1 MSWSRSFLGLV
12 AAAALSLQAVAAPTW
27 QPATPNRPLRFPA
40 DHASHP
46 DYKTEW
52 WYYTGHLTG
61 ASGRHYG
68 YELTFFR
75 QGLDQ
80 TTKPTTKW
88 HAGQVYLAHFAITDI
103 DGKRFRFAE
112 RINRPGLG
120 IAGADTDRYR
130 TWNDDWQAQELG
142 NTHQI
147 SARDGGMA
155 LDLLLDS
162 AKAPVLHGDRGF
174 SKKGDCATCA
184 SHYYSLT
191 RLQSRGWLTIDG
203 KHDRV
208 TGLSWMDH
216 EFGSGQLAA
225 DQQGW
230 DWYSL
235 QLSDGTDLMLYRLR
249 RKDGSIVPQSSGT
262 FVAVNG
268 ATTHLNRDQASIRSS
283 ATWRSQSSR
292 AVYPMGWSIA
302 VPSQGLQLTV
312 TPVLQDQELRTTRST
327 GVTYWEGAV
336 TVTGTRQGKPV
347 SGQGYIEM
355 TGYSPTD
362 KPRF

>member
-1 MSWSRSFLGLV
+1 MIPMRLLPAILALFVTAQAG
-12 AAAALSLQAVAAPTW
+12 AATVW
-27 QPATPNRPLRFPA
+27 QSASPGRPLRFPA

-52 WYYTGHLTG
+52 WYYTGHLKSAAG
-61 ASGRHYG
+61 KRYG

-75 QGLDQ
+75 QGAEPVAQ
-80 TTKPTTKW
+80 PKSKW
-88 HAGQVYLAHFAITDI
+88 HAGHLYLAHFAITDI
-103 DGKRFRFAE
+103 DGRRFRYAE

-120 IAGADTDRYR
+120 IAGADTDRLR
-130 TWNDDWQAQELG
+130 TWNDEWVAETLG
-142 NTHQI
+142 DTHHLR
-147 SARDGGMA
+147 ARDGDVS

-162 AKAPVLHGDRGF
+162 VKPPVLHGTNGYSR
-174 SKKGDCATCA
+174 KGTCESCA

-191 RLQSRGWLTIDG
+191 RLRARGWLTVNG
-203 KHDRV
+203 KAEPV

-216 EFGSGQLAA
+216 EFGSGQLQE

-249 RKDGSIVPQSSGT
+249 RKDGTVVPQSSGT
-262 FVAVNG
+262 IVLANG
-268 ATTHLNRDQASIRSS
+268 TATHLTKDQATIRSS
-283 ATWRSQSSR
+283 ATWRSPASK
-292 AVYPMGWSIA
+292 AVYPLGWTIA
-302 VPSQGLQLTV
+302 VPSRNLHLTV
-312 TPVLQDQELRTTRST
+312 STPVQDQELRTARST

-336 TVTGTRQGKPV
+336 DVRGTHQGKAV
-347 SGQGYIEM
+347 TGQGYIEM

-362 KPRF
+362 SPKF